1 MTGLFERQALGR
13 YADLFAVAI
22 AVALPWSTSATAV
35 FIVLWLVTLISSWN
49 IAERCRERWMLAGA
63 LPVLL
68 WVIGV
73 IGMLWATVPL
83 IDRLDGLA
91 SFHKFLAIPLLAI
104 QFRDSHRG
112 AWVLIGFLIS
122 CTVLLLVSWGLIL
135 IPDLPW
141 RGRRKIAGG
150 DVMIGVPVK
159 DYIAQST
166 NFTLS
171 FLGLSE
177 STLVA
182 WYKGHR
188 RAAFALVLLAIIFFA
203 NILYAATSRTAL
215 VALPI
220 LLLLFAFM
228 RLGWKGAAGL
238 ITAALVFVG
247 VAWSSSPRLRE
258 RVTGFFV
265 EVRNYQPTAS
275 RSPAGERIEYW
286 RKSVLMIG
294 SAPVF
299 GHGTGSIR
307 TEFREMAAGQTGIA
321 GLASANPHNQ
331 IFAIAIQLGLVGTI
345 VLLAMWIAHFI
356 FFFGPGLT
364 AGIGLAVVVQNII
377 SSQFN
382 SSLFDTTQGWIYVLG
397 VGVLGGMMMR
407 GSSARTNAGTPEFS
421 GAALCGDQ
429 IAERAGP

>member
-1 MTGLFERQALGR
+1 
-13 YADLFAVAI
+13 
-22 AVALPWSTSATAV
+22 
-35 FIVLWLVTLISSWN
+35 
-49 IAERCRERWMLAGA
+49 MLAGS
-63 LPVLL
+63 LPVML
-68 WVIGV
+68 WAFGC
-73 IGMLWATVPL
+73 IGMLWATVPVG
-83 IDRLDGLA
+83 DRLGGLS
-91 SFHKFLAIPLLAI
+91 SFHKFLAVPFLAV

-112 AWVLIGFLIS
+112 MWVLMGFLIS
-122 CTVLLLVSWGLIL
+122 CTVMLIISWGLIL
-135 IPDLPW
+135 LPGLPW
-141 RGRRKIAGG
+141 RGRRPIEGG
-150 DVMIGVPVK
+150 EMMIGVPVK
-159 DYIAQST
+159 DYIAQTT
-166 NFTLS
+166 NFTLCI
-171 FLGLSE
+171 LGLAE
-177 STLVA
+177 GAVATWNKQQRWFTL
-182 WYKGHR
+182 
-188 RAAFALVLLAIIFFA
+188 ALMLLATVFFA
-203 NILYAATSRTAL
+203 NVLYAATSRTAL

-228 RLGWKGAAGL
+228 RLGWKGTAGL
-238 ITAALVFVG
+238 ITAVLVFVG
-247 VAWSSSPRLRE
+247 VAWSTSPRLRE

-407 GSSARTNAGTPEFS
+407 GSSARTNPGTPEFS
-421 GAALCGDQ
+421 EAALCGDQ